1 MCADKRP
8 VDTKTRMESYYTKLD
23 AADMHAGL
31 GLIKEISDSGD
42 TGVFFDFIIG
52 LLTEQVRSWK
62 DIDIVQLDAILR
74 HVNRASFLKKE
85 VFVHH
90 MNVQLALTDFLLND
104 IPDIITYR
112 P

>member
-1 MCADKRP
+1 MSGTFTPEYALMR
-8 VDTKTRMESYYTKLD
+8 
-23 AADMHAGL
+23 
-31 GLIKEISDSGD
+31 EISDSGD
-42 TGVFFDFIIG
+42 AGVFFDFIIG
-52 LLTEQVRSWK
+52 LLTEQVRSRK
-62 DIDIVQLDAILR
+62 YIDIVQLDAILR